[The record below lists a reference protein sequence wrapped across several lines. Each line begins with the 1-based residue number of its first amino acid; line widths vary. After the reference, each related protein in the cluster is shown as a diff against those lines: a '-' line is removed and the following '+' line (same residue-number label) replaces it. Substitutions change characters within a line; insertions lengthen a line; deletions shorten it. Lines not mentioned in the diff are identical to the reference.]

1 MKGAAAPQ
9 AGRCA
14 PRVPTLP
21 SVTPCRRLPCSHPP
35 KWGKGPGRIA
45 TRQHAVLFGGLA
57 EVSGG
62 CAITGAKFLLQSW
75 GPERLMD
82 QVLLGH
88 RPEPG
93 ICSESTLMGFI
104 SGSGEPPSPARPALS
119 RACWVVRVRG
129 MWAEETGVWR
139 LGRRPGW
146 AAAGV
151 GLCWPQSCGRL
162 LGGWPCPRPAPAL
175 QPSHPSVQLRVLA
188 GPRALEPTHA
198 AEVRRG
204 GAWRL
209 QVPPVLSWPTG
220 GAVPPPPLLAGGGA

>member
-1 MKGAAAPQ
+1 MWVKGAAPPQ

-21 SVTPCRRLPCSHPP
+21 SVAPRRCLSCSRPP

-45 TRQHAVLFGGLA
+45 TRQHAVLSGGLA

-88 RPEPG
+88 RPGPG
-93 ICSESTLMGFI
+93 ICSEFTLVGFI

-119 RACWVVRVRG
+119 WACWVVRVRG
-129 MWAEETGVWR
+129 MWAEETGIWC
-139 LGRRPGW
+139 LGWRPGW
-146 AAAGV
+146 AAAGGWALLASV
-151 GLCWPQSCGRL
+151 LWSPSGRLAVSPAQLLHFSPITRLCSLGCWP
-162 LGGWPCPRPAPAL
+162 
-175 QPSHPSVQLRVLA
+175 
-188 GPRALEPTHA
+188 GPDP
-198 AEVRRG
+198 
-204 GAWRL
+204 
-209 QVPPVLSWPTG
+209 
-220 GAVPPPPLLAGGGA
+220 